1 MRQYLIDQLSREEQA
16 NIESYLKRTLT
27 PGPVDGLYWIE
38 LPQDL
43 LSGDQQGHVV
53 DCGPFFFAVE
63 LEAEAVCFE
72 LLVRSQSNLH
82 CTCIAYATPS
92 QRDFVLRFADQML
105 EGEQIRA

>member
-1 MRQYLIDQLSREEQA
+1 MRQYVIDQLSREELA
-16 NIESYLKRTLT
+16 NIESYLKRTLK

-38 LPQDL
+38 VPQDL
-43 LSGDQQGHVV
+43 LSGDQQGHV

-63 LEAEAVCFE
+63 LETESVCFE

-82 CTCIAYATPS
+82 CSCIAYATPS
-92 QRDFVLRFADQML
+92 QRDLVLRFADQML